1 MIEPPRLTLAIPTY
15 NRAFYVTTAMASLR
29 AQANASD
36 RWRVVVADNNSTD
49 ETPTRLATLA
59 AQWPRLT
66 VLHVPEPGASI
77 ARNRALE
84 AAAEGYIL
92 YADDECKFPADYVDR
107 ALAIV
112 DRHAPKLFG
121 GPILP
126 WYVTP
131 PPFWFPPD
139 YGSYSLPWATGRSDR
154 ISFSAGNMGFAV
166 EALTAIGG
174 FDPARGPVAKRM
186 AYGEE
191 TAVENLMLERFGPDA
206 VWFDPELVNYHAVRP
221 EKYSLRALIVEQ
233 FKRGMARADLGASGL
248 IAGND
253 VSVPASLRPCPRPAG
268 MVVEDRW
275 QHRAVRLSLGIVR
288 RAGVIWGAHSASR

>member
-1 MIEPPRLTLAIPTY
+1 MSLPRLAIAIPTF
-15 NRAFYVTTAMASLR
+15 NRSFYVTTAVESLR
-29 AQANASD
+29 AQANTSD
-36 RWRVVVADNNSTD
+36 RWRVIVADNNSTD
-49 ETPTRLATLA
+49 DTADRLAEMA
-59 AQWPRLT
+59 RMWPRLT
-66 VLHVPEPGASI
+66 VLHVSEPGASI
-77 ARNRALE
+77 ARNRALQ
-84 AAAEGYIL
+84 AAGEGFIL

-166 EALTAIGG
+166 DALKEIGG
-174 FDPARGPVAKRM
+174 FDAARGPVGKRM

-191 TAVENLMLERFGPDA
+191 TAVENLMLTRFGPDA
-206 VWFDPELVNYHAVRP
+206 VWFDPDLVSYHAVRP
-221 EKYSLRALIVEQ
+221 EKYSWRALVAEQ
-233 FKRGMARADLGASGL
+233 FKRGVARADLGASGL
-248 IAGND
+248 IAGGEIA
-253 VSVPASLRPCPRPAG
+253 VPECLKPRPRTGAK
-268 MVVEDRW
+268 MAAERW
-275 QHRAVRLSLGIVR
+275 QHRLVQLGLGVVR
-288 RAGVIWGAHSASR
+288 RAGVMWGKRLAG